1 MRGPPDEIE
10 VISEAEI
17 PNQELV
23 RPKPIPSKDQTEKF
37 FRKLLESYPWE
48 MLPETSI
55 TSPTWISMSLLG
67 LLKEDTEPFDVNVSG
82 FFSEWVETLAIVKY
96 EVD

>member
-1 MRGPPDEIE
+1 M
-10 VISEAEI
+10 
-17 PNQELV
+17 
-23 RPKPIPSKDQTEKF
+23 
-37 FRKLLESYPWE
+37 
-48 MLPETSI
+48 SI
-55 TSPTWISMSLLG
+55 LG